1 MFHFKDR
8 LFQTK
13 VKVASKF
20 VFEDFDIGVLKNFR
34 GFLKNFRSFVNI
46 FLNFKKCKRFIFKI
60 FTQYKIF

>member
-1 MFHFKDR
+1 MFQFKDR

-46 FLNFKKCKRFIFKI
+46 ILNFHLQDFYTIQNLLRSV
-60 FTQYKIF
+60 